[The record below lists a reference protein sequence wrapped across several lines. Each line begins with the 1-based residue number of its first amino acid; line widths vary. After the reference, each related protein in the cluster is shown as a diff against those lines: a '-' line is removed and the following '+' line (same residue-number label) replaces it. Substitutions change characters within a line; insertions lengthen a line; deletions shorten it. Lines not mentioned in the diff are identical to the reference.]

1 MSKFFIRRP
10 IVAIVIA
17 ILTVIIGTVSMF
29 SLATSQYPD
38 IVPTEILV
46 TATYPGADAK
56 TVSEAVST
64 PIEQQM
70 NGVDNM
76 LYMDSVSA
84 NNGVVQLF
92 VDFDVKT
99 DPNID
104 QVLGQLRVDQA
115 QSQLPAQV
123 TAAGLTVQ
131 KALTSPLMLVAIN
144 SPGGKLSQ
152 DFLTNYAIINLQDQ
166 ISRVKG
172 VSRVQI
178 FGGQYALRVWVQPEK
193 LAKLGITAPEVI
205 AAIQAQNNVN
215 PAGQIGAEP
224 IPKGQQFTYTVRTQG
239 RLVKP
244 EEFAN
249 IILRANTDGSIV
261 HLGDVAR
268 VELGDQAYAIS
279 GRYNQAPS
287 GVMAVYQLPGS
298 NAVQTAKLVNAR
310 MKELSATFPA
320 SITYNVPLDTTKAV
334 TAGIHEIVLTLVEAL
349 ALVVIVV
356 FIFLQGWRATLIP
369 LLAVPVSL
377 IGTFII
383 FPALGFSINTLSL
396 FGLVLAIGLVVDDAI
411 IVVEAVEHHIDEGME
426 PKEATEKAM
435 EEVGGPVVAIALILA
450 AVFIP
455 TAFIPGITGR
465 MYQQFAVTIAIS
477 VLISAFNALTLS
489 PALASLLLKPKDKE
503 QKPGLLS
510 KPFALFNKFFGRTTD
525 SFVHTSD
532 VLIHKSYLA
541 MLAIALIGVAAV
553 FLGGSLPGGFIPTED
568 QGYMFLALQLPDG
581 ASAQRTDAAQQK
593 ITAALLKTPGV
604 EGVIAVTNFSLLTQ
618 VQSTNSGFFFVALKP
633 WDTRTSKDQQLEYI
647 QGNLQKQLGADPD
660 GIAFAFPPPSI
671 PGIGTS
677 GGVTFV
683 LEDRSGKDDPMTLA
697 KNMGTFLGALKK
709 RPEIAIAIPSYQPA
723 VPQLY
728 ANVDREKALQQQVSL
743 TDIYTTM
750 QTFMGGYLVNYFN
763 RFGRQ
768 WQTYVEAEGTSRTD
782 IANIS
787 QFYVRS
793 ANGSQVPLSS
803 LVKVS
808 QITGPEFIYR
818 FNEYNAAQINITGN
832 PGFSSGQIR
841 KALEETFKQTMPPG
855 AGFDYSGMSYQ
866 EQVAEQGVPSWAV
879 FALSLLFVFLI
890 LAALYESW
898 TLPFSVLLS
907 TPVAILGAYIALH
920 IRSYEND
927 IFATIGLVMLIGL
940 SAKNAILIVEFAK
953 SNYES
958 GMSISEAALGAAR
971 LRFRPIVMTALAFIF
986 GCLPLWTA
994 SGSGRRLSPHPWHR
1008 GRRRHVPLDRHR
1020 PHLYP
1025 GHLLGRRVSLAPLC
1039 QGVARAQPWTPKLT
1053 SIPSPPA
1060 RLPEADRG
1068 HRPREVTHEQLA
1080 RRSQTHCISYRL
1092 RLLLAAVAGCKVGP
1106 NYRRPVVPAPP
1117 TFRGADE
1124 AAIVSDA
1131 QSSIGDQKWAAVY
1144 QEPELQELI
1153 RRRSSTTSTS
1163 ASRPSAS
1170 SSRSRRSRSP
1180 APSSS
1185 PQ

>member
-1 MSKFFIRRP
+1 MSKFFINRP

-17 ILTVIIGTVSMF
+17 ILTVILGTVSMF
-29 SLATSQYPD
+29 TLATSQFPD

-56 TVSEAVST
+56 TLAQAVST

-76 LYMDSVSA
+76 IYMDSVSA

-104 QVLGQLRVDQA
+104 QVLSQLRVDQA

-123 TAAGLTVQ
+123 TTAGLTVQ

-144 SPGGKLSQ
+144 SPGNKLSQ

-166 ISRVKG
+166 ITRVKG

-178 FGGQYALRVWVQPEK
+178 FGGQYALRIWVDPNK
-193 LAKLGITAPEVI
+193 LAQLGVTAPEVI
-205 AAIQAQNNVN
+205 AAIQTQNNVN

-244 EEFAN
+244 EEFGN
-249 IILRANTDGSIV
+249 IILRANPDGSIL
-261 HLGDVAR
+261 HLSDVAR
-268 VELGDQAYAIS
+268 IELGDQAYAIS
-279 GRYNQAPS
+279 GRYNQNPS

-298 NAVQTAKLVNAR
+298 NAVATAAAVNAR

-320 SITYNVPLDTTKAV
+320 GISYNVPLDTTKAV
-334 TAGIHEIVLTLVEAL
+334 SSGIHEIVITLLEAL
-349 ALVVIVV
+349 ALVVVVV

-411 IVVEAVEHHIDEGME
+411 IVVEAVEHHIDEGMD
-426 PKEATEKAM
+426 PKAATIKAM

-465 MYQQFAVTIAIS
+465 LYQQFAVTIAIS

-489 PALASLLLKPKDKE
+489 PALASLLLKPKDKK
-503 QKPGLLS
+503 QKPGLFGRAS
-510 KPFALFNKFFGRTTD
+510 ALFNKFFGRTTE

-541 MLAIALIGVAAV
+541 MLGIVIIAILSV
-553 FLGGSLPGGFIPTED
+553 FLGSTLPGGFLPTED

-618 VQSTNSGFFFVALKP
+618 VQSTNQGFFFVALKP
-633 WDTRTSKDQQLEYI
+633 WEVRKSKEEQLNYI
-647 QGNLQKQLGADPD
+647 TASLGKQLAGNSD

-677 GGVTFV
+677 GGVTMV
-683 LEDRSGKDDPMTLA
+683 IEDRSGKDDPEILTKNLMTY
-697 KNMGTFLGALKK
+697 LGAISKL
-709 RPEIAIAIPSYQPA
+709 PEVAFALPSYSPA

-728 ANVDREKALQQQVSL
+728 ASVDQEKVLQQQVQLS
-743 TDIYTTM
+743 DVYTTM
-750 QTFMGGYLVNYFN
+750 STFMGGYLVNYFN

-782 IANIS
+782 IKNID

-793 ANGSQVPLSS
+793 ANGGQVPLGS
-803 LVKVS
+803 LVHVK
-808 QITGPEFIYR
+808 QITGPEYIFR
-818 FNEYNAAQINITGN
+818 FNEYNAAQVNITAK
-832 PGFSSGQIR
+832 PGYSSGQVR
-841 KALEETFKQTMPPG
+841 AALEKTFAETMPPG
-855 AGFDYSGMSYQ
+855 AGFDYSGISYQ
-866 EQVAEQGVPSWAV
+866 EDMAQKGVPTYAV
-879 FALSLLFVFLI
+879 FGLSLLFVFLI

-907 TPVAILGAYIALH
+907 TPVAILGGYVALH
-920 IRSYEND
+920 IRSLEND
-927 IFATIGLVMLIGL
+927 IFATIGVVMLIGL

-953 SNYES
+953 TNYEG
-958 GMSISEAALGAAR
+958 GMSIAEAALSAAR
-971 LRFRPIVMTALAFIF
+971 LRFRPIVMTALAFVF

-994 SGSGRRLSPHPWHR
+994 TG
-1008 GRRRHVPLDRHR
+1008 
-1020 PHLYP
+1020 
-1025 GHLLGRRVSLAPLC
+1025 
-1039 QGVARAQPWTPKLT
+1039 
-1053 SIPSPPA
+1053 
-1060 RLPEADRG
+1060 
-1068 HRPREVTHEQLA
+1068 
-1080 RRSQTHCISYRL
+1080 
-1092 RLLLAAVAGCKVGP
+1092 AGG
-1106 NYRRPVVPAPP
+1106 
-1117 TFRGADE
+1117 
-1124 AAIVSDA
+1124 
-1131 QSSIGDQKWAAVY
+1131 
-1144 QEPELQELI
+1144 
-1153 RRRSSTTSTS
+1153 
-1163 ASRPSAS
+1163 ASRRILGTTVVGGMFLSTAIGLIFIPVTFSVVEYISHRFRRGGKGTTMDSKMDFDPVAAGKAAGGGPKPSTLTPGGQA
-1170 SSRSRRSRSP
+1170 
-1180 APSSS
+1180 
-1185 PQ
+1185 